1 MARSYTPK
9 LNKRVCMPETEKPE
23 NEKIVLHPMLSDEE
37 AAAIAKETL
46 KNLVLEYKPGQ
57 MVGSQGI
64 YFGQYKPK
72 DRKGNRL
79 GKTFNVFAAPQDL
92 PETMKYVDAV
102 KHIAK
107 LKGWNG
113 FDGTNYPTD
122 KEIYAA
128 LKDGSY
134 KGGWIIPTRE
144 LLAGTEPDDES
155 DIREG
160 KVIQPDN
167 LFNHQNKGA
176 FKGTF
181 KTAASSG
188 SAYPGW
194 YWSST
199 EYRENQSDVW
209 GVRFS
214 DGCGGWNR
222 KDDLRLSC
230 RPVRLVPA

>member
-1 MARSYTPK
+1 
-9 LNKRVCMPETEKPE
+9 
-23 NEKIVLHPMLSDEE
+23 MLSDEE
-37 AAAIAKETL
+37 AATIAKETL
-46 KNLVLEYKPGQ
+46 KNLVLEEYKSGQ
-57 MVGSQGI
+57 MIESQGI
-64 YFGQYKPK
+64 YLGQYKPK
-72 DRKGNRL
+72 DRKGNSL
-79 GKTFNVFAAPQDL
+79 SKVFNVFAAPQDL

-107 LKGWNG
+107 LKNWNG

-144 LLAGTEPDDES
+144 LLAGTEPDGES
-155 DIREG
+155 GIRKG

-167 LFNHQNKGA
+167 LFEHQNKGV

-181 KTAASSG
+181 KTAAANG
-188 SAYPGW
+188 FDFPNW

-199 EYRENQSDVW
+199 EDHEFQSYVW
-209 GVRFS
+209 AVRFS
-214 DGCGGWNR
+214 DGYVMLDS
-222 KDDLRLSC
+222 KDYGRSSC
-230 RPVRLVPA
+230 RPVRLVEALVSGPGAG

>member
-1 MARSYTPK
+1 
-9 LNKRVCMPETEKPE
+9 MPETEKPE
-23 NEKIVLHPMLSDEE
+23 NKKITLHPMLSDEQ

-46 KNLVLEYKPGQ
+46 KNLVLEYKPDELVRG
-57 MVGSQGI
+57 QGI
-64 YFGQYKPK
+64 FLGQYNPK
-72 DRKGNRL
+72 DRDGRSL
-79 GKTFNVFAAPQDL
+79 GKIFNVFAAPQDL

-113 FDGTNYPTD
+113 FDGTNYATD

-134 KGGWIIPTRE
+134 NGGWIIPPRE
-144 LLAGTEPDDES
+144 LLVGTEPDGKS
-155 DIREG
+155 GIRKG

-167 LFNHQNKGA
+167 LFDHQNKGA

-188 SAYPGW
+188 SVYPGW

-199 EYRENQSDVW
+199 EYREDPSFV
-209 GVRFS
+209 GVVRFS
-214 DGCGGWNR
+214 DGNGGWLR
-222 KDDLRLSC
+222 KDNYRFSC